1 MKPDASYLAGRV
13 LALIGGAI
21 LLVLGFMFSVVLL
34 AVVAVAA
41 LGFGGYFWWQ
51 TRGLRKAMRARPP
64 PGDGSSND
72 AGHVIDGEA
81 VVVAE
86 ERDVRVVGI
95 EDRRMPPWES

>member
-13 LALIGGAI
+13 LALIGGTI

-34 AVVAVAA
+34 AIVAVAA
-41 LGFGGYFWWQ
+41 LGFGGYFWWR
-51 TRGLRKAMRARPP
+51 TRGLRKAMREHSA
-64 PGDGSSND
+64 GSGSTEE
-72 AGHVIDGEA
+72 GHVIDGEA

-86 ERDVRVVGI
+86 ERNERVVGI